1 MRKFPGAAIAAIAI
15 ITSTIIVS
23 AEAQDNG
30 VDAVDAEVKALR
42 ELGEE
47 RRSQDWFEKAE
58 AAKAQ
63 VNMAYTESRR
73 SPTDGNVQGH
83 ITEYYYVAED
93 AYAVYATP
101 LKVTDI
107 RLQPG
112 EDISGDLHIG
122 DTARWQVSIG
132 TTGSGN
138 TLRHHIYV
146 KPTQPRLLTNLII
159 PTNRRSYMVELS
171 STRSFYM
178 PSVNWQYQAGIGRVP
193 VPEPAVAGKD
203 ASAPGA
209 GIDPRDLYFG
219 YEIKK
224 GGAKS
229 WRPIRV
235 FDNGIKT
242 WLMFPDGMQHR
253 ESPIL
258 FGRSDDGKLA
268 IVNYRVNTPFYVI
281 DGILDEIVL
290 KRGHKSRDEIIIR
303 RARPKG

>member
-1 MRKFPGAAIAAIAI
+1 MRKFLGATITALAFIA
-15 ITSTIIVS
+15 S

-30 VDAVDAEVKALR
+30 VDPIDAELKTLS

-58 AAKAQ
+58 DAKTE
-63 VNMAYTESRR
+63 VGKAYEASRR
-73 SPTDGNVQGH
+73 SPVDGNVQGH

-112 EDISGDLHIG
+112 EEISGDLHIG
-122 DTARWQVSIG
+122 DTARWQISVG
-132 TTGSGN
+132 TTGSGG
-138 TLRHHIYV
+138 TLRYHIYV

-171 STRSFYM
+171 STKSFYM
-178 PSVNWQYQAGIGRVP
+178 PSVNWQYQSGVGSIP
-193 VPEPAVAGKD
+193 VPGPAVATHD
-203 ASAPGA
+203 APAPGA
-209 GIDPRDLYFG
+209 GIDPRDLFFG
-219 YEIKK
+219 YDIKK

-242 WLMFPDGMQHR
+242 WLMFPEGMQHR

-303 RARPKG
+303 RAKPKG